1 LDQVD
6 VKMTQSIVIHSH
18 KGGSG
23 KTSTAVN
30 LGAILA
36 TRGYCVVVID
46 LDLNAPS
53 LQTFA
58 PGRQEN
64 TINDLFLGNCDFED
78 VIFDATY
85 LLDDKNANGKF
96 YFALAD
102 ISGEGI
108 SEMSQRSK
116 EDLLNDLYL
125 LMGIIR
131 NQLPNDPWNADY
143 VIIDTPPGLSTN
155 SINGVATADHLLLL
169 LRLVNADINGTYHFL
184 KTIHK
189 ALRPRT
195 SIVVNQVPKSF
206 LDKGGDARTSELI
219 QNRIIQH
226 LGRSNIDLLGIIQ
239 HDENLINTELEYA
252 FSEMNK
258 PLENKPRP
266 IHYLINRESEFSKSL
281 MEIAD
286 KLENRD

>member
-1 LDQVD
+1 
-6 VKMTQSIVIHSH
+6 MTKSIVIHSH

-30 LGAILA
+30 LAAIFA
-36 TRGYCVVVID
+36 MRGKRVVIID

-58 PGRQEN
+58 PGRAQGDKN
-64 TINDLFLGNCDFED
+64 TINDLFLGRCDFED

-85 LLDDKNANGKF
+85 ILKEKKETGKL

-102 ISGEGI
+102 ISGEAI
-108 SEMSQRSK
+108 SEMGQRSK

-131 NQLPNDPWNADY
+131 NQLPNEPWNADY
-143 VIIDTPPGLSTN
+143 VIIDTPPGLSTT

-195 SIVVNQVPKSF
+195 SLLVNQVPKSF
-206 LDKGGDARTSELI
+206 LDNGGAERTETLI
-219 QNRIIQH
+219 NNKIINQLNRT
-226 LGRSNIDLLGIIQ
+226 NIDLLGIVQ
-239 HDENLINTELEYA
+239 HDEDLINTELEYA
-252 FSEMNK
+252 FSEIDK
-258 PLENKPRP
+258 PLENKARP
-266 IHYLINRESEFSKSL
+266 IHYLINPKSEFSISL
-281 MEIAD
+281 AEIAD
-286 KLENRD
+286 KLMES